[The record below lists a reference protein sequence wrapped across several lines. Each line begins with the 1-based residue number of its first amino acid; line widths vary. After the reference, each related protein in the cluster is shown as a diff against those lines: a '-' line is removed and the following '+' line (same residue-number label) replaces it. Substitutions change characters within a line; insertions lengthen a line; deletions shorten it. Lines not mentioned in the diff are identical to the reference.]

1 MAFVT
6 FHTLWFL
13 FILHPKIQPFSI
25 LGPRKGVKWNAII
38 ILFYYSAKDSKSISN
53 VSNENLYFFYHS
65 QYV

>member
-38 ILFYYSAKDSKSISN
+38 ILFYYSAKD
-53 VSNENLYFFYHS
+53 
-65 QYV
+65 